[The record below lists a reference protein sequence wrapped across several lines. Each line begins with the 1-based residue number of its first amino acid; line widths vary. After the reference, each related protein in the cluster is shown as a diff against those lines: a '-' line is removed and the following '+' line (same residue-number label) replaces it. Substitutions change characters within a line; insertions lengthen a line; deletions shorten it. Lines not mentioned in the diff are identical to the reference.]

1 MGYLSCRADSSI
13 GTCRSFSAISTVIP
27 SQKSQIRKA
36 PPAQQI
42 PDLDSGGS
50 LTHAREFN
58 YQELESA
65 TGNFSDEAL
74 LGRGSHGAVYKAVLR
89 GGRLV
94 AVKRPSRRHFHL
106 SSPSPP
112 STAAAPTRDEVEN
125 EIEIMSGI
133 RSPRIVNLI
142 GFTPSTPDR
151 KERLLVVEFMPNG
164 TLYDLLHSNLQPP
177 GWTRRLRLALQTAKA
192 LRTLHSVQPPVIHRD
207 VKSANV
213 MIDQNF
219 NARLGD
225 FGLALRDEDNAEFP
239 FARSTPPAGTLGYLD
254 PSYVTPENVSTK
266 TDVFSFGIL
275 LLEIL
280 SGRKAIDVA
289 YSPPSVMEWAV
300 PLLRKGKVVTLF
312 DPRIAPPKDPVA
324 GKQLASLAAS
334 CVKSY
339 KEMRPSMQE
348 VVEQL
353 KVLSKTV
360 SSRAWNSL
368 SVANSCSVV
377 DVEKTLTKR
386 NASSVDRAETL
397 GSGSS
402 ILADKESIA
411 KAEDLP
417 VVVKKPPVIVN
428 QSRSLPTRNMLSQ
441 KTKGSTNLLEL
452 MAQPDAALVKPLT
465 PSVSRNNSS
474 TISRAST
481 LQAVHA
487 FHFHESAASFQLRN
501 RTVTSNKLKSFFSCN
516 LSINDM
522 DRLDEKAHDQITDRL

>member
-13 GTCRSFSAISTVIP
+13 VASRSFSATSAVIP
-27 SQKSQIRKA
+27 S
-36 PPAQQI
+36 QQI

-50 LTHAREFN
+50 STHTREFN

-74 LGRGSHGAVYKAVLR
+74 LGRGSHGTVYKAVLR

-94 AVKRPSRRHFHL
+94 AVKRPSRRHFDL

-125 EIEIMSGI
+125 EIAIMSGI

-164 TLYDLLHSNLQPP
+164 TLYDLLHSDRHPP

-207 VKSANV
+207 VKSENV
-213 MIDQNF
+213 LIDQNF

-225 FGLALRDEDNAEFP
+225 FGLALRDEANAQIP
-239 FARSTPPAGTLGYLD
+239 FRSTPPAGTLGYLD
-254 PSYVTPENVSTK
+254 PSYVTPENLSTK

-275 LLEIL
+275 LLEIM

-312 DPRIAPPKDPVA
+312 DPRIAPPKDPA
-324 GKQLASLAAS
+324 ARKQLASLAAS

-368 SVANSCSVV
+368 SIASPCSVV

-386 NASSVDRAETL
+386 NARAWIGL
-397 GSGSS
+397 WSSGSS
-402 ILADKESIA
+402 IFADKEPIA
-411 KAEDLP
+411 KVEDLP
-417 VVVKKPPVIVN
+417 VVVKKSPVIVN
-428 QSRSLPTRNMLSQ
+428 QSRSLRTRNMLSQ

-452 MAQPDAALVKPLT
+452 MAQPDAALA
-465 PSVSRNNSS
+465 VSSNN
-474 TISRAST
+474 RART
-481 LQAVHA
+481 LQAVHD
-487 FHFHESAASFQLRN
+487 FHESAASFQLRN
-501 RTVTSNKLKSFFSCN
+501 RTVTNNKLKSFFSSN
-516 LSINDM
+516 LSINDI
-522 DRLDEKAHDQITDRL
+522 DRLDEKANDQTTDRL